1 MYMIREVF
9 QAQRGK
15 APELVAGFNILD
27 QWFEQAG
34 YTNRRIYVDYDGPM
48 DTVVYQFELASLDR
62 YFSDERALFVDADQ
76 DAKALIDIFNNTG
89 KSGHREIYEVIQ

>member
-27 QWFEQAG
+27 QWFELAG

-48 DTVVYQFELASLDR
+48 DTVVYQIELESLDK
-62 YFSDERALFVDADQ
+62 YFSDERAHFVDPDQ
-76 DAKALIDIFNNTG
+76 DAKALFDLFNNTA

>member
-1 MYMIREVF
+1 MYMIREVIR
-9 QAQRGK
+9 AQRGK

-48 DTVVYQFELASLDR
+48 DTVVYQIELESLDE
-62 YFSDERALFVDADQ
+62 YFSDERALFVDPDQ
-76 DAKALIDIFNNTG
+76 DAKALIDLFNNTG

>member
-48 DTVVYQFELASLDR
+48 DTVVYQIELESLDQ
-62 YFSDERALFVDADQ
+62 YFSDERAHFVDPDQ
-76 DAKALIDIFNNTG
+76 EAKALFDLFNNTG

>member
-34 YTNRRIYVDYDGPM
+34 YTNRQIYVDYDGPM
-48 DTVVYQFELASLDR
+48 DTVVYQIELESLDQ
-62 YFSDERALFVDADQ
+62 YFSDERAHFVDPDQ
-76 DAKALIDIFNNTG
+76 DAKALFDLFNNTAR
-89 KSGHREIYEVIQ
+89 SGHREIYEVIQ